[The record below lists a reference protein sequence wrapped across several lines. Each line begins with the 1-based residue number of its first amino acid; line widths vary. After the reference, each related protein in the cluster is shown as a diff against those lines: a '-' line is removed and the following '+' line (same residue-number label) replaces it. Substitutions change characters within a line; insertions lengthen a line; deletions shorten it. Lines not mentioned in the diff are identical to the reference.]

1 MPRSDYKKAL
11 VTGGAGF
18 IGSHI
23 VERLIAEGMD
33 VAVIDDLSVGRTEN
47 IPKGARFYRASI
59 LDASVVSQALDG
71 VDVVFHNAARVS
83 IRNSFDDAV
92 RDAETN
98 VLGTVSLLKE
108 CARAGIK
115 KFIYASSMAV
125 YGAAAT
131 LPVSENGSLSPASPY
146 GTGKLAGESYLRQLA
161 EHYGFEGVVLRYFN
175 TYGPRQTF
183 TPYVGVITIFITR
196 ILQGK
201 PPVIYGQGS
210 QVRDFIHAQDVA
222 KANIHAMTKAAHG
235 SVINVGT
242 GKGTSV
248 AEISGLLLK
257 RLGSDLVPVF
267 APLPGGEPDDS
278 VADVTELERVLGFV
292 PDKRIVEMIDEV
304 IEEKK
309 REMAS
314 ASGIELNA
322 GSRSWRAS

>member
-47 IPKGARFYRASI
+47 ISKGVRFYRASI

-71 VDVVFHNAARVS
+71 VDVVFHDAARVS

-108 CARAGIK
+108 CAMAGIK

-131 LPVSENGSLSPASPY
+131 LPVSENNSLSPASPY

-210 QVRDFIHAQDVA
+210 QVRDFIHVKDVA

-278 VADVTELERVLGFV
+278 VADVTELEKVLGFV